1 MQQNKM
7 KILITFLFF
16 SIISFAQRD
25 RHWFIH
31 PEDSIFHKKL
41 YKIVKIGN
49 PNDTIPMKYW
59 LMSDI
64 EEADIPYLLDM
75 RTQKG
80 QTGVGNYISPVY
92 EDGLYNWSGAMIA
105 CPTGWRIPRIGEWD
119 TLFNQL
125 LHSEKMQMFG
135 ELNGFVGY
143 SHHADEYSISKKINK
158 HEGGFWWSADDIEEH
173 AKGVE
178 LQKNGENFSYYKGS
192 AEKYSRAAVRCIKDD
207 L

>member
-1 MQQNKM
+1 M
-7 KILITFLFF
+7 KLLVILLFF
-16 SIISFAQRD
+16 SIISFGQND
-25 RHWFIH
+25 RHWFPH
-31 PEDSIFHKKL
+31 PEDSIFHNKL

-59 LMSDI
+59 LMSNI
-64 EEADIPYLLDM
+64 EESNLPYLLDM
-75 RTQKG
+75 QTQKD
-80 QTGVGNYISPVY
+80 QTGVGNYVSPVY

-105 CPTGWRIPRIGEWD
+105 CPSGWRLPRMGEWD

-125 LHSEKMQMFG
+125 LHSEKFQMFG

-143 SHHADEYSISKKINK
+143 SHQVDEYIITKKINK
-158 HEGGFWWSADDIEEH
+158 QEGGFWWSSEGVGEF

-178 LQKNGENFSYYKGS
+178 LQRNGENFSYYKGS
-192 AEKYSRAAVRCIKDD
+192 AEKYSRAGVRCVKDD

>member
-1 MQQNKM
+1 M
-7 KILITFLFF
+7 KLLVILLFF
-16 SIISFAQRD
+16 SIISFGQND
-25 RHWFIH
+25 RHWFPH
-31 PEDSIFHKKL
+31 PEDSIFHNKL

-64 EEADIPYLLDM
+64 QEPDLPYLLDM
-75 RTQKG
+75 QTQKG
-80 QTGVGNYISPVY
+80 QSGIGNYMSPVY
-92 EDGLYNWSGAMIA
+92 EDGLYNWNGAMIA

-125 LHSEKMQMFG
+125 LHSEKFQMFG

-143 SHHADEYSISKKINK
+143 SHQIDEYIINKKINK
-158 HEGGFWWSADDIEEH
+158 QDGGFWWSSEEIGEF

-178 LQKNGENFSYYKGS
+178 LQRNGENFSYYKGS
-192 AEKYSRAAVRCIKDD
+192 TEKYSRAGVRCIKDD

>member
-1 MQQNKM
+1 M
-7 KILITFLFF
+7 KLLVILLFF
-16 SIISFAQRD
+16 SIISFGQND
-25 RHWFIH
+25 RHWFPH
-31 PEDSIFHKKL
+31 PEDSIFHNKL

-64 EEADIPYLLDM
+64 EESNLPYLLDM

-80 QTGVGNYISPVY
+80 QTGIGNYMSPVY

-105 CPTGWRIPRIGEWD
+105 CPTGWRLPRIGEWD

-125 LHSEKMQMFG
+125 LHSEKIQMFG

-143 SHHADEYSISKKINK
+143 SHQIDEYIITKKINK
-158 HEGGFWWSADDIEEH
+158 QDGGFWWSSDDIGEF

-178 LQKNGENFSYYKGS
+178 LQRNGENFSYYKGS
-192 AEKYSRAAVRCIKDD
+192 AEKYSRAGVRCIKDD

>member
-1 MQQNKM
+1 M
-7 KILITFLFF
+7 KLLTILLFF
-16 SIISFAQRD
+16 SIISFAQSD
-25 RHWFIH
+25 RHWFPH
-31 PEDSIFHKKL
+31 PEDSIFHNKL

-59 LMSDI
+59 MMSDI
-64 EEADIPYLLDM
+64 EEANIPYLLDM
-75 RTQKG
+75 RTQKD
-80 QTGVGNYISPVY
+80 QTGIGNYISPTY

-105 CPTGWRIPRIGEWD
+105 CPVGWRIPRIGEWD

-125 LHSEKMQMFG
+125 LHSEKIQMFG
-135 ELNGFVGY
+135 DLNGFVGY
-143 SHHADEYSISKKINK
+143 SHQVDEYMITKKINK
-158 HEGGFWWSADDIEEH
+158 HDGGFWWSSDDIEEF

-192 AEKYSRAAVRCIKDD
+192 AEKYSRAGVRCIKDD

>member
-1 MQQNKM
+1 M

-92 EDGLYNWSGAMIA
+92 EDGLYNWSGAMIV

-125 LHSEKMQMFG
+125 LHSEKKQMFG

-192 AEKYSRAAVRCIKDD
+192 AEKFSRAAVRCIKDD

>member
-1 MQQNKM
+1 M
-7 KILITFLFF
+7 KLLVILLFF
-16 SIISFAQRD
+16 SIISFGQND
-25 RHWFIH
+25 RHWFPH
-31 PEDSIFHKKL
+31 PEDSIFHNKL

-64 EEADIPYLLDM
+64 QEPDLPYLLDM
-75 RTQKG
+75 QTQKG
-80 QTGVGNYISPVY
+80 QSGIGNYMSPVY

-125 LHSEKMQMFG
+125 LHSEKFQMFG

-143 SHHADEYSISKKINK
+143 SHQIDEYIINKKINK
-158 HEGGFWWSADDIEEH
+158 QDGGFWWSSEEIGEF

-178 LQKNGENFSYYKGS
+178 LQRNGENFSYYKGT
-192 AEKYSRAAVRCIKDD
+192 AEKYSRAGVRCIKDD

>member
-1 MQQNKM
+1 M
-7 KILITFLFF
+7 KLLTILLFF
-16 SIISFAQRD
+16 SIISFGQND
-25 RHWFIH
+25 RHWFPH
-31 PEDSIFHKKL
+31 PEDSIFHRKL

-49 PNDTIPMKYW
+49 PNDTVPMKYW
-59 LMSDI
+59 LMSNI

-75 RTQKG
+75 QTQKG
-80 QTGVGNYISPVY
+80 QTGIGNYMSPVY

-105 CPTGWRIPRIGEWD
+105 CPVGWRLPRIGEWD
-119 TLFNQL
+119 TLFNYL
-125 LHSEKMQMFG
+125 RHSEKNQMFE

-143 SHHADEYSISKKINK
+143 THQVDEYKIDKKINK
-158 HEGGFWWSADDIEEH
+158 HEGGFWWSSDDIGEF

-192 AEKYSRAAVRCIKDD
+192 AEKYSRAGVRCIKDD

>member
-1 MQQNKM
+1 M
-7 KILITFLFF
+7 KLLVILLFF
-16 SIISFAQRD
+16 SIISFGQND
-25 RHWFIH
+25 RHWFPH
-31 PEDSIFHKKL
+31 PEDYIFHNKL

-64 EEADIPYLLDM
+64 QEPDLPYLLDM
-75 RTQKG
+75 QTQKG
-80 QTGVGNYISPVY
+80 QSGIGNYMSPVY
-92 EDGLYNWSGAMIA
+92 EDGLYNWNGAMIA

-125 LHSEKMQMFG
+125 LHSEKFQMFG

-143 SHHADEYSISKKINK
+143 SHQIDEYIINKKINK
-158 HEGGFWWSADDIEEH
+158 QDGGFWWSSEEIGEF

-178 LQKNGENFSYYKGS
+178 LQRNGENFSYYKGS
-192 AEKYSRAAVRCIKDD
+192 TEKYSRAGVRCIKDD

>member
-1 MQQNKM
+1 MR
-7 KILITFLFF
+7 ILITFLFF
-16 SIISFAQRD
+16 SIISFAQND

-80 QTGVGNYISPVY
+80 QSGVGNYISPVY

-125 LHSEKMQMFG
+125 LHSEKKQMFG

-143 SHHADEYSISKKINK
+143 SHHVDEYSISKKINK

-173 AKGVE
+173 AKGIE

>member
-1 MQQNKM
+1 M
-7 KILITFLFF
+7 KILITFLLF

-75 RTQKG
+75 RTQKD

-125 LHSEKMQMFG
+125 LHSEKKQMFG

>member
-1 MQQNKM
+1 M

-125 LHSEKMQMFG
+125 LHSEKKQMFG

>member
-1 MQQNKM
+1 M
-7 KILITFLFF
+7 KLLVILLFF
-16 SIISFAQRD
+16 SIISFGQND
-25 RHWFIH
+25 RHWFPH
-31 PEDSIFHKKL
+31 HDDSIFHNKL

-64 EEADIPYLLDM
+64 EESNLPYLLDM

-105 CPTGWRIPRIGEWD
+105 CPTGWRLPRIGEWD

-125 LHSEKMQMFG
+125 LHSEKFQMFG

-143 SHHADEYSISKKINK
+143 SHQADEYTITKKIK
-158 HEGGFWWSADDIEEH
+158 KQEGGFWWSSDNIGEF

-178 LQKNGENFSYYKGS
+178 LQRNGQNFSYYKGS
-192 AEKYSRAAVRCIKDD
+192 AEKYSRAGVRCVKDD
-207 L
+207 F

>member
-1 MQQNKM
+1 M
-7 KILITFLFF
+7 KLLVILLFF
-16 SIISFAQRD
+16 SIISFGQND
-25 RHWFIH
+25 RHWFPH
-31 PEDSIFHKKL
+31 FEDSIFHNKL

-64 EEADIPYLLDM
+64 EESNIPYLLDM

-80 QTGVGNYISPVY
+80 QTGIGNYMSPVY

-105 CPTGWRIPRIGEWD
+105 CPAGWRLPRIGEWD

-125 LHSEKMQMFG
+125 LHSEKIQMFG

-143 SHHADEYSISKKINK
+143 SHQVDEYIITKKINK
-158 HEGGFWWSADDIEEH
+158 QDGGFWWSSDGIGEFAR
-173 AKGVE
+173 GVE
-178 LQKNGENFSYYKGS
+178 LQRNGENFSYYKGS
-192 AEKYSRAAVRCIKDD
+192 AEKYSRAGVRCIKDD